1 MHEGHRQ
8 RMRERFMTESID
20 DFQPHE
26 VLEMMLY
33 AVKPRGD
40 VNPLAHRLLATF
52 GTLRGVLDAQV
63 EQLLQ
68 VEGIGEETA
77 YFIAMMVPLFR
88 RYEGCLC
95 EKGVRFAH
103 MREVAQYCQRL
114 LTGLR
119 SENLYIICLNAQM
132 RVISSVLLT
141 EGSLSEVQAYP
152 RAVVETA
159 LKCNAHSVVL
169 CHNHPGG
176 NCHPSQK
183 DLLVTQNIRQA
194 LSALGIRLLDHLVV
208 ADTGTYSMVQHGDL
222 AAWVDMP
229 GGSAPMQHGPWAEE
243 EL

>member
-8 RMRERFMTESID
+8 RMRERFLTESID

-33 AVKPRGD
+33 AVQPRGD

-52 GTLRGVLDAQV
+52 GTLRGVLEAQV

-68 VEGIGEETA
+68 VEGVGEETA

-103 MREVAQYCQRL
+103 MREVAHYCQRL

-119 SENLYIICLNAQM
+119 SEHLYIICLNSQM

-152 RAVVETA
+152 RTVVETA

-176 NCHPSQK
+176 SSTPSQR
-183 DLLVTQNIRQA
+183 DLLVTQSIRRA
-194 LSALGIRLLDHLVV
+194 LNALGVRLLDHLIVS
-208 ADTGTYSMVQHGDL
+208 DTATYSMVQHGDL
-222 AAWVDMP
+222 AAWDDMP
-229 GGSAPMQHGPWAEE
+229 GASGLMQQGPWPEDEA
-243 EL
+243 